1 MTAKK
6 KTGYTLAGIVGA
18 VVLVF
23 GAWPTIQ
30 PAADWAF
37 RNLGIVLAREQVQAC
52 LAATAA
58 AQFFGV
64 PLPHLLPS
72 RWTPATTRL
81 LSGFACAAVAFAI
94 ALALVPTRTGFVYAA
109 IVAFAS
115 PTVSQLIGGLMYL
128 IRPAAK
134 PESLQ
139 P

>member
-1 MTAKK
+1 VTAQK

-37 RNLGIVLAREQVQAC
+37 RNLGVILAREQVQAC

-58 AQFFGV
+58 GQFLGV

-72 RWTPATTRL
+72 RWEPARTRMVA
-81 LSGFACAAVAFAI
+81 GFACAVAAFAV

-109 IVAFAS
+109 ITAFAS
-115 PTVSQLIGGLMYL
+115 PTVSQLIGGLMYWL
-128 IRPAAK
+128 RPAAK